1 MATQKR
7 KTSLQDALQERF
19 PKKGEAELKSDLEGL
34 FDTLTGYELVEA
46 VIGRVQ
52 RYAVEA
58 LGKTVDRDF
67 SRVTSYEVT
76 EIKENIRNE
85 LRQHVSSF
93 ISDVHREFIVRCHA
107 RGLSTSDAVWE
118 LMNTDETMNRLGQD
132 DAMDASEL
140 REMLVHRLAYLKPGS
155 ARWPEKKYGAVWR
168 EAREAYKEA
177 VRDIPFTS
185 QVEQVALLA
194 KQADRINEALETGGH
209 SVEDVQILTNSL
221 VKTVES
227 LRKLSAVDEQ
237 QLPVNLSPPQL
248 VGVLERLTLA
258 LRTPDQGAIGGE
270 TEALVGVLERL
281 TLALKAPEQRANGN
295 GAKALP
301 AEAGKDGEPE

>member
-1 MATQKR
+1 M
-7 KTSLQDALQERF
+7 
-19 PKKGEAELKSDLEGL
+19 